1 MIDFNNPYLTLQQKE
16 DILSAI
22 SQGHKVK
29 QMTKDDAV
37 NSTISFGS
45 YWNITMR
52 DLWHLN
58 TMGKQKLN
66 TTFVLNQEH
75 LDTHAPNFSVVL
87 FESDR
92 IEKGEW
98 DNFENKWAPTGYQHT
113 FVVGYNG
120 ILMSIEQDN
129 CLVACYTL
137 DPEYEQ
143 NQKYT
148 TTLNNIAK
156 GHTSFSLGL
165 LDIPLDDLADYE
177 HQRVYA
183 EIKSSRFTNGYQNAL
198 VGAMNNILFSPRSKK
213 KKNSPQFNKRGFGY

>member
-16 DILSAI
+16 DILSSI

-29 QMTKDDAV
+29 QLTKDDAV

-58 TMGKQKLN
+58 TMGEQKLN

-75 LDTHAPNFSVVL
+75 LETHVPNFSVVL

-98 DNFENKWAPTGYQHT
+98 DNFEKKWSPTGYQHT
-113 FVVGYNG
+113 FIVGYNG
-120 ILMSIEQDN
+120 IIMSIEQDKG
-129 CLVACYTL
+129 LLACYTL

-148 TTLNNIAK
+148 TTLNNIVK

-165 LDIPLDDLADYE
+165 LDIPLDDLAYYE
-177 HQRVYA
+177 HQRIYA
-183 EIKSSRFTNGYQNAL
+183 EIESSSLTNGYQNAL
-198 VGAMNNILFSPRSKK
+198 VGAMNNILFSLRSKK
-213 KKNSPQFNKRGFGY
+213 KKKSPLFNKRGFGY